1 MKKSLNYDFLKSA
14 KKMPPLY
21 HSVPA
26 KDPEDFDIMESE
38 AAEWLCNIPEVRQ
51 KIFDMAN
58 RKGLI
63 IYDPDTRK
71 WKGAKT

>member
-14 KKMPPLY
+14 KKMPPMHHKL
-21 HSVPA
+21 PA
-26 KDPEDFDIMESE
+26 KEFNIMESE
-38 AAEWLCNIPEVRQ
+38 VAEWLCRIPEVRQ

-63 IYDPDTRK
+63 IYDQDLSTWR
-71 WKGAKT
+71 GTDYDN

>member
-1 MKKSLNYDFLKSA
+1 MKKSLNYDFLKGA
-14 KKMPPLY
+14 EKMPPLH
-21 HSVPA
+21 HSMPEKDA
-26 KDPEDFDIMESE
+26 KDFNIMESE

-63 IYDPDTRK
+63 VYDPDARK
-71 WKGAKT
+71 WKGTKT